1 MFNNNLQYFKH
12 SCHHQSGSILTALI
26 VFVAIGLLITTSA
39 TVLLADQMLLGER
52 DAQSASLLYTA
63 ESGAE
68 NAILRLLRDPSY
80 TGEQLPTTEGL
91 TININVQPGPPIVI
105 TSQVEASG
113 LTRTVQVELTRLNG
127 VLEVQSWQQ
136 INN

>member
-1 MFNNNLQYFKH
+1 MFRTNNQYH
-12 SCHHQSGSILTALI
+12 CHQSGSILTALI

-39 TVLLADQMLLGER
+39 TVLLADQMLLGEK
-52 DAQSASLLYTA
+52 DARSASLIYTA

-80 TGEQLPTTEGL
+80 TGEQLLTADGL
-91 TININVQPGPPIVI
+91 TIDIEVQPGSPIVV
-105 TSQVEASG
+105 TSRVETSN
-113 LTRTVQVELTRLNG
+113 LTRSVQVELTRLNG

-136 INN
+136 IGE

>member
-1 MFNNNLQYFKH
+1 MYKTNSNYY
-12 SCHHQSGSILTALI
+12 HHQSGSILTALI

-39 TVLLADQMLLGER
+39 TVLLADQMLLGEK
-52 DAQSASLLYTA
+52 DARSASLIYTA

-80 TGEQLPTTEGL
+80 TGEQLLTSDGL
-91 TININVQPGPPIVI
+91 IIDIAVQSGPPIVV
-105 TSQVEASG
+105 TSRVEASN
-113 LTRTVQVELTRLNG
+113 LTRSVQVELTRLNG

-136 INN
+136 IGE

>member
-1 MFNNNLQYFKH
+1 MFKTNNHYQ
-12 SCHHQSGSILTALI
+12 CHQSGSILTALV

-39 TVLLADQMLLGER
+39 TVLLADQMLLSER
-52 DAQSASLLYTA
+52 DARSASLIYTA

-80 TGEQLPTTEGL
+80 TGEQLLTPDGL
-91 TININVQPGPPIVI
+91 AININVQPGPTIVI
-105 TSQVEASG
+105 TSQVESNN
-113 LTRTVQVELTRLNG
+113 LTRSVQVELTRLNG

-136 INN
+136 IGE

>member
-1 MFNNNLQYFKH
+1 MCLINFRLSRVHN
-12 SCHHQSGSILTALI
+12 HQSGSILTALI

-52 DAQSASLLYTA
+52 DARSASLLYTA

-80 TGEQLPTTEGL
+80 TGETLL
-91 TININVQPGPPIVI
+91 TPDGQAVEITVQTGPPIVI
-105 TSQVEASG
+105 TSRAETAG
-113 LTRTVQVELTRLNG
+113 LSRAVQIELTRQSG
-127 VLEVQSWQQ
+127 VLEVLSWQQ

>member
-1 MFNNNLQYFKH
+1 MYLINNKQ
-12 SCHHQSGSILTALI
+12 SRVPHHQSGSILTALI

-80 TGEQLPTTEGL
+80 TGEQLPTADGL
-91 TININVQPGPPIVI
+91 TIVINVQPGPPIVI